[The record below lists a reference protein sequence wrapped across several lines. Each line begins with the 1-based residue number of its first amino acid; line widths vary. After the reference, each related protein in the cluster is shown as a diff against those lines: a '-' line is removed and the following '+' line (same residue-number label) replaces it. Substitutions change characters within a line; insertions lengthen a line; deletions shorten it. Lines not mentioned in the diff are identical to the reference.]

1 MMKWQAT
8 AMASLQRKLRL
19 MVNITITKTSKT
31 GFRWMPTMKSLQAGK
46 VHFSAALFLMAT
58 MCSVFS
64 SALAMTEMPD
74 SELSDI
80 SGQALMQMGKQQ
92 GTGISNDI
100 TFYKAGLDVE
110 LEINMNIKKLQLGCT
125 AGSINGQFCD
135 IDIDNMSLSGST
147 LGPDG
152 RPASAALL
160 TRPFFEF
167 AIKNDQ
173 SKTLREVVGI
183 RMSAENTLG
192 MLTMGDQQAGSGD
205 PGNTSGINSLSGY
218 MNIGSASGVAQ
229 TEVRQ
234 MCYATSQ
241 CTDGSIGL
249 SSNGVGQA
257 ARMTGRIR
265 ANVAGVWTVDDF
277 YSDTYR
283 LELSEADANVVTS
296 PTTVNGKRQTF
307 VNLLGSATIGDINFS
322 GQMTANALGLE
333 LDKNVTGTI
342 RGLTATVPIQQSLKF
357 IHKINVNNPFSL
369 SMQRQDVLWPGAAVA
384 AMSGWWMAFEDTIDI
399 GNISPEAKVP
409 ITNDVLLQALTGASG
424 SPWTTNNSGSGQ
436 TCNVASI
443 NCSLYRRLSSG
454 GDIYGVECPTTGD
467 CLFGDLPVGVMT
479 VPANVV
485 FPLNNLKLGA
495 QNVTPNCYGTAR
507 FC

>member
-160 TRPFFEF
+160 TRPFF
-167 AIKNDQ
+167 
-173 SKTLREVVGI
+173 R
-183 RMSAENTLG
+183 
-192 MLTMGDQQAGSGD
+192 
-205 PGNTSGINSLSGY
+205 
-218 MNIGSASGVAQ
+218 
-229 TEVRQ
+229 VRNQ
-234 MCYATSQ
+234 
-241 CTDGSIGL
+241 
-249 SSNGVGQA
+249 
-257 ARMTGRIR
+257 
-265 ANVAGVWTVDDF
+265 
-277 YSDTYR
+277 
-283 LELSEADANVVTS
+283 
-296 PTTVNGKRQTF
+296 K
-307 VNLLGSATIGDINFS
+307 
-322 GQMTANALGLE
+322 
-333 LDKNVTGTI
+333 
-342 RGLTATVPIQQSLKF
+342 
-357 IHKINVNNPFSL
+357 
-369 SMQRQDVLWPGAAVA
+369 
-384 AMSGWWMAFEDTIDI
+384 
-399 GNISPEAKVP
+399 
-409 ITNDVLLQALTGASG
+409 
-424 SPWTTNNSGSGQ
+424 
-436 TCNVASI
+436 
-443 NCSLYRRLSSG
+443 
-454 GDIYGVECPTTGD
+454 
-467 CLFGDLPVGVMT
+467 
-479 VPANVV
+479 
-485 FPLNNLKLGA
+485 
-495 QNVTPNCYGTAR
+495 
-507 FC
+507 